1 MTGEE
6 WANKMTKFVFPAIRR
21 KMPWLNEVVVQ
32 YSNARPHTKKSI
44 KTQLESAA
52 RNKRGEQGMKLI
64 LSPQPP
70 QSPDLNLNDLG
81 FYSSF
86 DTAIGNNRKFDLKLW
101 WDQIKNTFKSYES
114 EKLLKLV
121 ETKQRVVS
129 LAAECGGDNCYKLPH
144 GKKLPKNRH

>member
-1 MTGEE
+1 MTVTGEE

-32 YSNARPHTKKSI
+32 YGNARPHTKKSI

-101 WDQIKNTFKSYES
+101 WDQIENTFKSY
-114 EKLLKLV
+114 
-121 ETKQRVVS
+121 
-129 LAAECGGDNCYKLPH
+129 
-144 GKKLPKNRH
+144 